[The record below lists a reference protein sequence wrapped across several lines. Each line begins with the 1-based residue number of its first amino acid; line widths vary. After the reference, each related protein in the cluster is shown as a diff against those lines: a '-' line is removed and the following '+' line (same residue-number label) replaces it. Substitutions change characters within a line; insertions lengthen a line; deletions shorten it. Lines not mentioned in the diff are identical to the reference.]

1 MKIIKSKERLGNY
14 TVNDLD
20 NDIIFSEKVSK
31 KYRRFRKD
39 IFNLESKNYCLKY
52 KNKEINRYLKKYHKT
67 NELRY
72 FVHIINL
79 LLKLDVVV
87 LENIDLN
94 PYVIDN
100 KEDRTKSLVIY
111 TDTSC
116 IKDEDIKSEYYY
128 VKVPF
133 LIISKLF
140 KTEFKDLSGVYIN
153 NTKLFIPNKMLQNT
167 HKLLEF
173 NLKKFL
179 KH

>member
-31 KYRRFRKD
+31 KYSRFRKD
-39 IFNLESKNYCLKY
+39 IYNPENKNYCLKH
-52 KNKEINRYLKKYHKT
+52 KNREINRYLKKYYKT

-72 FVHIINL
+72 FIHIINL

-94 PYVIDN
+94 HYVIEN
-100 KEDRTKSLVIY
+100 KEDETKSLVIY
-111 TDTSC
+111 IDTSC
-116 IKDEDIKSEYYY
+116 IKDEDIKCNYYY

-140 KTEFKDLSGVYIN
+140 NSEFSVLSGIYVN
-153 NTKLFIPNKMLQNT
+153 SEKLFIPKKMVLNT
-167 HKLLEF
+167 HRLF
-173 NLKKFL
+173 KF
-179 KH
+179 KIK